1 MPLIP
6 VACHKCG
13 APLEVPDE
21 ARFVTCRHC
30 GIQLEV
36 KHNESAAWTE
46 QIEDIKEQTE
56 ELVEQVAQLQYQ
68 NALESIDRDWER
80 QRDKMLVT
88 HENGRRTEPSITGAI
103 IGTVIAL
110 VMGLFIAANFNPG
123 FGALVAVIG
132 VGAGVFGVVKAN
144 DFETAK
150 RRHKQRKANLK
161 LDDFR
166 NKAASGESFNSDS
179 AKFDSWG
186 KDS

>member
-1 MPLIP
+1 MSLIP

-21 ARFVTCRHC
+21 ARFVTYRHC

-56 ELVEQVAQLQYQ
+56 ELVEQVVQLQYQ
-68 NALESIDRDWER
+68 NALQSIDRDWER
-80 QRDKMLVT
+80 QRETMLVT
-88 HENGRRTEPSITGAI
+88 HKNGRRTEPSITGSI
-103 IGTVIAL
+103 IGIVITL
-110 VMGLFIAANFNPG
+110 VMGLVIAANVHPG
-123 FGALVAVIG
+123 FGLLVIVFG
-132 VGAGVFGVVKAN
+132 VGAGIFGAVRAN

-150 RRHKQRKANLK
+150 RRHKQRKASLK
-161 LDDFR
+161 IDDFR
-166 NKAASGESFNSDS
+166 KRAASGESFNPDS